1 MACTGGWVEEHRFE
15 SWPGLLFCVF
25 VLIWCLS
32 PTKQGR
38 GGGGGGSEVYAL
50 SFCAIKTTDKITDNP
65 APQLTKYMERI
76 T

>member
-1 MACTGGWVEEHRFE
+1 MRSTGLNPGRGCCFVFLFSYGVSLQPNKVE
-15 SWPGLLFCVF
+15 
-25 VLIWCLS
+25 
-32 PTKQGR
+32 